1 MGGYVAGQ
9 NALGIWDDG
18 KYLSC
23 SFHLILDHL
32 MFLKRGQYM
41 KV

>member
-1 MGGYVAGQ
+1 MVGHVAGQ
-9 NALGIWDDG
+9 NALGTWDEG
-18 KYLSC
+18 KYFSC

-32 MFLKRGQYM
+32 MFWKRGHYM